1 MTYEIIFSD
10 KALRQL
16 KKMERNVQERI
27 IAVLERI
34 RIRPE
39 AHVAKL
45 IGYPGYKLRVGDYRV
60 IMDIDNKEL
69 QILVLKVGHRKNIY
83 GTIEIK
89 IYSLNGIR

>member
-1 MTYEIIFSD
+1 MSYEIIFSD
-10 KALRQL
+10 KALKQL

-27 IAVLERI
+27 IATLERI

-39 AHVAKL
+39 AYVTKL
-45 IGYPGYKLRVGDYRV
+45 IGDPGYRLRVGDYRV

-83 GTIEIK
+83 D
-89 IYSLNGIR
+89 R